1 MNNEYDNDKFFAEY
15 AKMSRSKDGL
25 SSAGEWHQLKSLFP
39 PLEGKMFS
47 IWVVAMDGI
56 ANMQR
61 SREQYGCWDL
71 I

>member
-39 PLEGKMFS
+39 PLEGKKC
-47 IWVVAMDGI
+47 
-56 ANMQR
+56 
-61 SREQYGCWDL
+61 SRFGLWLWMALQICSGAGSSTGVGT
-71 I
+71 